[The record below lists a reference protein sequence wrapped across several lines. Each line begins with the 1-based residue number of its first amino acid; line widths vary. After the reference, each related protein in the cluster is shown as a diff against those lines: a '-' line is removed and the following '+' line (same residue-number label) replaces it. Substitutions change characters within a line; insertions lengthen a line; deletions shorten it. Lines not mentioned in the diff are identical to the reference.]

1 MVASLNGLASDP
13 VLGIMALLS
22 VACTG
27 YLAVDYLREQQ
38 RQRKMQRVRARLRQ
52 KHLGGK

>member
-1 MVASLNGLASDP
+1 MVASLNGLAGDP

-27 YLAVDYLREQQ
+27 YLALDYLRELQ
-38 RQRKMQRVRARLRQ
+38 RQRKIQRVRAQLRQ
-52 KHLGGK
+52 KHLGHK

>member
-1 MVASLNGLASDP
+1 MLGSISGSIGDP

-27 YLAVDYLREQQ
+27 YLALEYLREIQK
-38 RQRKMQRVRARLRQ
+38 QRKVLRVRARLRR
-52 KHLGGK
+52 KYPRHE